1 MTNLWISQEINESF
15 FTPHSAWR
23 GTRVLSLVPQ
33 TAKGFDALRDWFC
46 VMMGSWTGV
55 SFSNWLTRYSQSTHT
70 PSPRQPIDL
79 QRRAEVASAR
89 IHGNKRSLLHKKTFA
104 IFSNIITRNGRRIR
118 RRRRFFFFCSYYY
131 YYANISVGWRKM
143 SGNVVV
149 VKQLLVLFK
158 EAMKLLY
165 KERGHLLAYSQGLFC
180 PPKVVKLRPKWPR
193 NLGN

>member
-118 RRRRFFFFCSYYY
+118 RRRRFFFF
-131 YYANISVGWRKM
+131 
-143 SGNVVV
+143 
-149 VKQLLVLFK
+149 LLVLLLLCK
-158 EAMKLLY
+158 YLCWVAKNERQRCCCKATPRIIQRGDEAII
-165 KERGHLLAYSQGLFC
+165 
-180 PPKVVKLRPKWPR
+180 
-193 NLGN
+193 